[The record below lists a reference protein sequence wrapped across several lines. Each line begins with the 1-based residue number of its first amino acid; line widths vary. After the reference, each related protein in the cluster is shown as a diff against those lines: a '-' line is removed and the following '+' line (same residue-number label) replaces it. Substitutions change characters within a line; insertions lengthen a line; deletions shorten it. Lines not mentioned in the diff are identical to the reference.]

1 MDERAPRFSQEDFS
15 RSYLVILAGL
25 VGVTLYY
32 DFSFALSAGII
43 LTGMTI
49 WAILVNHKVPI
60 PRW

>member
-1 MDERAPRFSQEDFS
+1 M
-15 RSYLVILAGL
+15 SYLVVLAGL
-25 VGVTLYY
+25 LGVTLYY
-32 DFSFALSAGII
+32 DFNFALAAGVI